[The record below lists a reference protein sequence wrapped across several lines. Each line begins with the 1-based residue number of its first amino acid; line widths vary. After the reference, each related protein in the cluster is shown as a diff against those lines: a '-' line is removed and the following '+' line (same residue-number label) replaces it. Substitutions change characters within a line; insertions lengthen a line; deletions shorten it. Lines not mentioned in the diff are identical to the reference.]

1 MAMSQ
6 DHKDALAEG
15 RKQSRAIKAYLSALQ
30 ARKPGRPVTK
40 DSIESRLR
48 RVKAQLA
55 TANDPLKSVQL
66 VQTRL
71 ELESQLDQIDTIVD
85 LDALEKDFVAHAKAY
100 SERKGISYT
109 AWRQVGVP
117 AATLK
122 AANIK
127 ETRIRR

>member
-15 RKQSRAIKAYLSALQ
+15 RKQSRAIKAYLGAIQ

-40 DSIESRLR
+40 DSIATRLR
-48 RVKAQLA
+48 KVNAQLE
-55 TANDPLKSVQL
+55 TSSDPLKSVQL
-66 VQTRL
+66 VQTKL
-71 ELESQLDQIDTIVD
+71 ELEGQLAQVGSAVD
-85 LDALEKDFVAHAKAY
+85 LPALEKEFVTHARAY
-100 SERKGISYT
+100 SDRKGISYT

-122 AANIK
+122 AAGIK
-127 ETRIRR
+127 ETRVRR